1 MNESGFR
8 RWLQCQGYNARTTN
22 SRVSNCVRVCEF
34 EGDIDALYVKDKCKD
49 LLFRLTYTTEDER
62 HGRHPRHSVPINGNI
77 RNGTAT
83 LKQAAGLYIRYL
95 EDGGLATIS
104 EQSLSSAINVER
116 KESTTPKRQLTEAV
130 DSYAQFLD
138 YFGID
143 KNTFYNFGLDNT
155 IFADAECAWTQWE
168 SLKELLL
175 SNQALTIRGY
185 GRQGQHTELFLKLY
199 EYLFSN
205 SRIKEDDTNNAIP
218 RRNIQVA
225 TGHRINET
233 LLNYQCS
240 HIFGHTKNP
249 LLFEAVWN
257 ICFTPKMFDPL
268 TGHEAKGVWPEEYQ
282 RLFAGASVKRYNKCI
297 MDYNKF
303 VTKHNILDRI
313 PIFVSSLTGK
323 YDERLLRKFQEDAL
337 SEWQPIQVK
346 EVEFK

>member
-8 RWLQCQGYNARTTN
+8 KWLQCQGYNAGTTN

-34 EGDIDALYVKDKCKD
+34 EGDIDVLYTKDKCKE

-62 HGRHPRHSVPINGNI
+62 QGRQPRHSVPINGNI

-95 EDGGLATIS
+95 EDYGKTVIA
-104 EQSLSSAINVER
+104 EQSSPSSTNTAK
-116 KESTTPKRQLTEAV
+116 KENEIPITQSTKIV

-155 IFADAECAWTQWE
+155 IFADAEYAWTQWG

-175 SNQALTIRGY
+175 SNRPLTIRGY
-185 GRQGQHTELFLKLY
+185 GRQGQHTDLFLKLY

-205 SRIKEDDTNNAIP
+205 SHIKEDGTNNAIP
-218 RRNIQVA
+218 RRNIQVS

-282 RLFAGASVKRYNKCI
+282 KLFVGASVKRYRKCI
-297 MDYNKF
+297 MDYNEF
-303 VTKHNILDRI
+303 VIENNILARI
-313 PIFVSSLTGK
+313 PSFVSSLTGQ

-337 SEWQPIQVK
+337 SEWQLIQVK
-346 EVEFK
+346 EVNPE